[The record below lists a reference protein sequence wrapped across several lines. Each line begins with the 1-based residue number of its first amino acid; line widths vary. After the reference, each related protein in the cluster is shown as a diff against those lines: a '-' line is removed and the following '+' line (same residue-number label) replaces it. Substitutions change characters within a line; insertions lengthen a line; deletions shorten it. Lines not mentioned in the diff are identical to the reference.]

1 LPIAGNILPPVQAAR
16 IWHGYGGGLAPSKCG
31 VAHALRVGTRFA
43 LRIPGENFV
52 ARGGTRM
59 FDKLFGVHEQ
69 ALLLRGERVGVLAA
83 NLANVDTPNYKAR
96 DLDFDAVL
104 SGIGE
109 KSLALTGTQRG
120 HLSSTATNES
130 GGELKYR
137 WPYQTALDGNT
148 VEMPV
153 EQAAFAENSVRY
165 QASLMFINREIAGL
179 QLAITGQ

>member
-1 LPIAGNILPPVQAAR
+1 
-16 IWHGYGGGLAPSKCG
+16 
-31 VAHALRVGTRFA
+31 
-43 LRIPGENFV
+43 
-52 ARGGTRM
+52 M

-104 SGIGE
+104 SGVGE
-109 KSLALTGTQRG
+109 QSLSLAGTKQG
-120 HLSSTATNES
+120 HIVTTNTSSA

-137 WPYQTALDGNT
+137 WPFQTSLDGNT

-165 QASLMFINREIAGL
+165 QASLMFINREIASL

>member
-1 LPIAGNILPPVQAAR
+1 
-16 IWHGYGGGLAPSKCG
+16 
-31 VAHALRVGTRFA
+31 
-43 LRIPGENFV
+43 
-52 ARGGTRM
+52 M

-96 DLDFDAVL
+96 DLDFESVL
-104 SGIGE
+104 SGVGE
-109 KSLALTGTQRG
+109 QTLSLASTKQG
-120 HLSSTATNES
+120 HIATSTTSEA
-130 GGELKYR
+130 GGALKYR
-137 WPYQTALDGNT
+137 WPYQTTLDGNT

-165 QASLMFINREIAGL
+165 QASLMFINREIANL